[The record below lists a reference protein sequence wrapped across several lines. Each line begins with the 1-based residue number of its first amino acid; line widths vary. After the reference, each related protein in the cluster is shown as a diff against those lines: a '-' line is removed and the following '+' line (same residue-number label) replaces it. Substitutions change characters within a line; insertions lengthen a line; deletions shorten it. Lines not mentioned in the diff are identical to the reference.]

1 MQGQNE
7 KDEIK
12 YVILTQ
18 KILGNKDLSISERIV
33 LARISGFARFYES
46 AEATAEF
53 LGIST
58 SAVHKAKQRLAQLNY
73 IVEIGNTG
81 RGKIYAPNLL
91 QLPIRV
97 SENDNQSSKICQS
110 ECQNLP
116 TENKERIKKEYI
128 NDQKTKTEYGRADIN
143 ELVDLWEKETGI
155 DIKGQQHQRRQ
166 LYNLLKKYGS
176 DATKTLVMRVGVASR
191 SHDRFA
197 PQIAL
202 PSDLMGKYG
211 KLAKLQMWENR
222 NKLARPFGSPAPLPV
237 PTGIPDYN
245 GAWDEQTDKEQ
256 AKVSEMMKQARKKL
270 NI

>member
-110 ECQNLP
+110 ECQNLL
-116 TENKERIKKEYI
+116 TENKERIKREII
-128 NDQKTKTEYGRADIN
+128 NEQSKIEYGRADIN

-155 DIKGQQHQRRQ
+155 DIKGQQNQRRQ
-166 LYNLLKKYGS
+166 LYNLLKKYGCER
-176 DATKTLVMRVGVASR
+176 TKTLVRRVGVASR

-202 PSDLMGKYG
+202 PSDLVGKYG

-222 NKLARPFGSPAPLPV
+222 NKLARTFGSPAPLPV
-237 PTGIPDYN
+237 PKGIPDYN
-245 GAWDEQTDKEQ
+245 GAWDVQTDDEHD
-256 AKVSEMMKQARKKL
+256 KVSEMMKQARKKM